1 MAQRLARLALTLA
14 ESASWPRYART
25 GPTLSKVRGSRERGL
40 AAIRVPERV
49 SEQLSLLLPG
59 TAPNLFVHEGARQA
73 LVRKLEAAHLG
84 SVVLSVTDNRQ
95 SIVTRTL
102 KRGVLHVRVHHMFL
116 DAPPKVVNA
125 LVRYIVTADRSASD
139 LVGRYIDD
147 SASRLARRKARHV
160 SVHTRGKHHDL
171 MSIFNDVNARYF
183 GGSVNALITWGPKKR
198 RGRARPRRSIKLGSY
213 ASLERL
219 IRIHPSL
226 DRSWVPRY
234 FVAFVIYH
242 ELLHA
247 VMPAS
252 RSDGRRTLHSAEFY
266 ERERLFRAASRAEE
280 WERKNLT
287 RLLRSN

>member
-1 MAQRLARLALTLA
+1 MAHRPARLALSLS
-14 ESASWPRYART
+14 ESAPWPRYART
-25 GPTLSKVRGSRERGL
+25 GPTLTKVRGSRERGL

-59 TAPNLFVHEGARQA
+59 TSPNLFVHEGARQA

-84 SVVLSVTDNRQ
+84 SVVLSITDNRQ
-95 SIVTRTL
+95 SIVTRTS

-125 LVRYIVTADRSASD
+125 LVRYIVTADRTASD
-139 LVGRYIDD
+139 VVGRYIDE
-147 SASRLARRKARHV
+147 SVNRLARRKARHV

-171 MSIFNDVNARYF
+171 LSIYHDVNERYF
-183 GGSVNALITWGPKKR
+183 GGTLNALITWGPKKR
-198 RGRARPRRSIKLGSY
+198 RGRAKPRRSIKLGSY

-247 VMPAS
+247 ALPAT
-252 RSDGRRTLHSAEFY
+252 RGEGRRTLHSAEFY
-266 ERERLFRAASRAEE
+266 ERERLFRASARAEE
-280 WERKNLT
+280 WERRNLT